1 MPPAAVGIRSVGKT
15 HPESSMYDMYPA
27 NWPAIDARERKAARR
42 RRPARRTA
50 DSAEVKAAQEAI
62 NRVYNGEPKK

>member
-1 MPPAAVGIRSVGKT
+1 
-15 HPESSMYDMYPA
+15 MYDMYPA

-50 DSAEVKAAQEAI
+50 GTAPEARAAQTRAIREGI
-62 NRVYNGEPKK
+62 NRLYNGGEPKK